1 MSESYIS
8 DLGARSYG
16 SKDGMITYSSNRN
29 KFQTLITQKKKSS
42 RMAYATMSELDI
54 FLESLKKVKG
64 MTDMLYSKVE
74 DIARNIDELYPNTIK
89 YRNAAGI
96 VYGYKYFL
104 AQTSIRKDKDLYKEL
119 FEDAEKNNVLKFD
132 VIRYYRYLTE
142 VIGINEE

>member
-16 SKDGMITYSSNRN
+16 SKDGMITYSANRN

-42 RMAYATMSELDI
+42 RMAYATMSDLDI

-64 MTDMLYSKVE
+64 MTDMLYSKIE
-74 DIARNIDELYPNTIK
+74 DIARRINELYPNTIK

-104 AQTSIRKDKDLYKEL
+104 IETSARKDKELYKEI
-119 FEDAEKNNVLKFD
+119 FEDAEKNNVSKFD
-132 VIRYYRYLTE
+132 VIRYYRYLTT
-142 VIGINEE
+142 VIDINEE

>member
-16 SKDGMITYSSNRN
+16 SKDGMITYSVNRN

-42 RMAYATMSELDI
+42 RMAYATMSDLDI

-64 MTDMLYSKVE
+64 MTDMLYSKIE

-104 AQTSIRKDKDLYKEL
+104 IETSARKDKELYKEL
-119 FEDAEKNNVLKFD
+119 FEDAEKNNVSKFD
-132 VIRYYRYLTE
+132 VVRYYRYLTTAIQIE
-142 VIGINEE
+142 IE